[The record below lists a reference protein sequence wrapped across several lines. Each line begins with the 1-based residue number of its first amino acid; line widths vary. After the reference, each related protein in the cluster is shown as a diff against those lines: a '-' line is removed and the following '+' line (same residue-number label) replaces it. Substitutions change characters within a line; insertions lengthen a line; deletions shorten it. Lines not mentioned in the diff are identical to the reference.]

1 MIRGLLEKIMN
12 KIIFVSEDKRKIKDL
27 KFRTGHLLVL
37 SFILISLIAYASFEV
52 AKSITEEESSHE
64 IAKLM
69 QKNDALNEELLKI
82 SSKIEYL
89 KDVTAQIQKIDDQ
102 LRVESNLPE
111 VDNNIRKLGVGGSGI
126 EYYLNDNITE
136 KQKEVIQSQKI
147 SIDEL
152 ERQLEFELSSY
163 ESLLS
168 HIKVVEDSLRHLPL
182 MIPIPEEVYRL
193 TDQFGRR
200 MHPVLGVMKNHQG
213 IDLGC
218 KTGTPVYATADGYVR
233 RAGPNGGYGNYI
245 QIIHKNKVKKYGFET
260 RYAHLSVIHVK
271 KGEYVKRGDLIGEVG
286 STGRSTA
293 PHLHYE
299 VRYKGRPFDP
309 QEYYFLTLR

>member
-1 MIRGLLEKIMN
+1 MN
-12 KIIFVSEDKRKIKDL
+12 KIIFVSHDKRKVRDFKY
-27 KFRTGHLLVL
+27 KVSNLLLGLFLVVG
-37 SFILISLIAYASFEV
+37 LISYVSFEV
-52 AKSITEEESSHE
+52 SKKITENAKAQE
-64 IAKLM
+64 IAKLL
-69 QKNDALNEELLKI
+69 QKNDALSDELSKI
-82 SSKIEYL
+82 ASKIEYL

-111 VDNNIRKLGVGGSGI
+111 VDNNIRKLGVGGSGVQ
-126 EYYLNDNITE
+126 YYLNENITE
-136 KQKEVIQSQKI
+136 DQKTVIQNQKI

-152 ERQLEFELSSY
+152 ERQLEFELDSY
-163 ESLLS
+163 QVLLK
-168 HIKVVEDSLRHLPL
+168 HIKLVEDSLRHLPL
-182 MIPIPEEVYRL
+182 MVPIPEEVYRL

-200 MHPVLGVMKNHQG
+200 LHPVLGVMKNHRG

-218 KTGTPVYATADGYVR
+218 KKGTPVYATADGYVR
-233 RAGPNGGYGNYI
+233 RSGPNGGYGNYV
-245 QIIHKNKVKKYGFET
+245 QILHQNKNNNKDYGYET

-271 KGEYVKRGDLIGEVG
+271 KGQYVKRGDLIGEVG

-299 VRYKGRPFDP
+299 VRYQGRPLNP